1 MGCRTGVLH
10 HNLRSL
16 LGMEKVCGIALKR
29 APHEAE
35 AK

>member
-1 MGCRTGVLH
+1 MP

-16 LGMEKVCGIALKR
+16 VGMEKVCGIALKR